1 MKLVLDASAAIEL
14 VLGRSQAGRL
24 EGILEEADVVLA
36 PDLFVAE
43 VVNTIWKYHRFEHLG
58 LNVCDRAMESA
69 LALVDSLVPASE
81 IHAEAFLLAR
91 TAHRPAY
98 DMFYLALA
106 RREDAVFL
114 TLDKS
119 LQKEAEHQGLRVA

>member
-1 MKLVLDASAAIEL
+1 MKAVLDASAAIEV

-24 EGILEEADVVLA
+24 GGVLEEADVVLA
-36 PDLFVAE
+36 PDLFIAE
-43 VVNTIWKYHRFEHLG
+43 VVNTIWKYHRFERLG
-58 LNVCDRAMESA
+58 LDACDRAMESA
-69 LALVDSLVPASE
+69 LALVDNLISSKE
-81 IHAEAFLLAR
+81 IYGEAFLLAR

-114 TLDKS
+114 TLDKT
-119 LQKEAEHQGLRVA
+119 LRQEAEHQGVRVA